1 MFKKYF
7 AHEFKNTCQMP
18 ITVCALIIGVSVL
31 VGLGALL
38 KLEFLLSLGII
49 ALVVSFYACFIMSYI
64 SIHKTMTGRLF
75 SKGGYLTLTLPV
87 GTHTI
92 LISKILINL
101 IYVIGYIA
109 SIFIGVFV
117 ILAGFGLF
125 ESLKVTFS
133 ELLELTQQLMN
144 NFDVVLIQT
153 TVALIAFVFFLCLI
167 LFCNAFTNSGY
178 LKKQSKVVN
187 FIITV
192 GFIILVAYIMSID
205 IIPFALTYRT
215 HNSNG
220 YEIISTNADDFIY
233 LYGNVLDFSSLFWM
247 LAGIFGFYFGS
258 YYLIK
263 NKIDIL

>member
-1 MFKKYF
+1 MFRKYF

-18 ITVCALIIGVSVL
+18 ITICALIIGVSLL
-31 VGLGALL
+31 VGIGALL
-38 KLEFLLSLGII
+38 KLEFLLTLGII
-49 ALVVSFYACFIMSYI
+49 TLVVSFYACFIMSYI

-92 LISKILINL
+92 LISKILVNL
-101 IYVIGYIA
+101 VYVVGYLL
-109 SIFIGVFV
+109 SIFIGVIV
-117 ILAGFGLF
+117 ILGGFGLF
-125 ESLKVTFS
+125 ESLRVTFA
-133 ELLELTQQLMN
+133 ELVELAQQVMN
-144 NFDVVLIQT
+144 NFDSVLIQT
-153 TVALIAFVFFLCLI
+153 AVLLIGFVFFLCLI

-178 LKKQSKVVN
+178 LKKQSKVIN

-205 IIPFALTYRT
+205 IIPFAMTYRSHSSDGYKIIPT
-215 HNSNG
+215 NG
-220 YEIISTNADDFIY
+220 DDFIY

-247 LAGIFGFYFGS
+247 ISGIFGFYFGS